1 MLEWKIF
8 NFYDFNFILW
18 SLWSRFLIARKSFLI
33 FNFTYKRLILLFVLT
48 CIKFWFAITIWLY
61 INFHNSFILTS
72 IIGNRFRSIR
82 WFQIIWNLLF
92 QFFISKRTLLYHEP
106 FMRTFKEI
114 MFLIGLLIPRAAYL
128 WGFFEWIIRIFFLNL
143 FKRHILFF

>member
-1 MLEWKIF
+1 M
-8 NFYDFNFILW
+8 LW

-33 FNFTYKRLILLFVLT
+33 FNFSCKWLILLFVLT